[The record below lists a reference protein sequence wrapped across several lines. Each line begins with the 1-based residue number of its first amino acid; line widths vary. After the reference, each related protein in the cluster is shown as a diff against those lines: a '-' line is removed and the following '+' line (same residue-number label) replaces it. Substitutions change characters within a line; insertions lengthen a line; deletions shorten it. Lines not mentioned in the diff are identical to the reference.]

1 MRKHQTGVTLIELM
15 IVVIIIAILA
25 AVAYPAFTAQI
36 RQGNRAD
43 MQGELQELALQLE
56 QWRAQRFTYPNAADF
71 AAQFRTAHDFYNL
84 AYNPDADFQGWSITA
99 TPNGTTT
106 QKNDGVLILN
116 SEGQNC
122 YVSGAAVCD
131 PTDPTQ
137 SWSK

>member
-1 MRKHQTGVTLIELM
+1 MKKYQTGVTLIELM
-15 IVVIIIAILA
+15 IVVVIIAILA
-25 AVAYPAFTAQI
+25 AVAYPAYTAQV

-71 AAQFRTAHDFYNL
+71 AAQFINTHDFYDL
-84 AYNPDADFQGWSITA
+84 AYNPDADFQGWSVTA
-99 TPNGTTT
+99 TPKNAST
-106 QKNDGVLILN
+106 QRDDGVLILN

-122 YVSGAAVCD
+122 YVPGAAVCD
-131 PTDPTQ
+131 PTDPDQ